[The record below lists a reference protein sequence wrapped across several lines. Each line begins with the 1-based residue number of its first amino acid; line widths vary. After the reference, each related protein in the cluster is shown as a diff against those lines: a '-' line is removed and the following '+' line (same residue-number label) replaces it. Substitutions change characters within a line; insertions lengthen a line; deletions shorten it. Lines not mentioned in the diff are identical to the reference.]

1 MCFTSGGRH
10 RDDAKCW
17 GVYRA
22 IEPAPQP
29 DKVTAVKD
37 AADADAADVEARYA
51 SWREIERAVNEAA
64 RRAEAYERL
73 ERALEQPPQA

>member
-10 RDDAKCW
+10 REDAKCW
-17 GVYRA
+17 GVYRE
-22 IEPAPQP
+22 IGPAQP
-29 DKVTAVKD
+29 DPVTAAKD
-37 AADADAADVEARYA
+37 AADTDAADVEARYA

-73 ERALEQPPQA
+73 ERALEQP